1 MAKIQILEISPVE
14 TPMEDLSYDVVSNI
28 TGGGLGDFLKDLV
41 LGALG
46 EAFDFLKT
54 AYTECVKA
62 GGDPVLCLDAIFDEL

>member
-1 MAKIQILEISPVE
+1 MSTIQILELRPVE
-14 TPMEDLSYDVVSNI
+14 DKIEELSYDLTGNI
-28 TGGGLGDFLKDLV
+28 TGGGLTDFITDVV